1 MPDRNVLGFIA
12 QEVSTIQPK
21 SVTVNPM
28 LGIKDTMWLNTDQIN
43 MSLYGAVKKLIADK
57 EASESTIIGQ
67 GIQLLTLQST
77 VYGCL
82 TSRI

>member
-1 MPDRNVLGFIA
+1 
-12 QEVSTIQPK
+12 
-21 SVTVNPM
+21 
-28 LGIKDTMWLNTDQIN
+28 MWLNTDQIN
-43 MSLYGAVKKLIADK
+43 MSLYGAVKKLITDK
-57 EASESTIIGQ
+57 EAAESTIIGQ